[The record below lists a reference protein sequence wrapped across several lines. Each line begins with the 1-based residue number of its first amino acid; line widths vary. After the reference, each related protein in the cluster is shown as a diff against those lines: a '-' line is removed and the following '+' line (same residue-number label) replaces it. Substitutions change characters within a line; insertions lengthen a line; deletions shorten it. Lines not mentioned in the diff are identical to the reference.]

1 MTPNKKLLVKLTVSL
16 ISFIIIVIFGNVP
29 PLDKLK
35 VSFKSYKN
43 APKTLKNFLSFM
55 GFFGTLW
62 PNLIVITLWI
72 ALFKRRQQAFSYT
85 ILLCAQIFFS
95 QFFKLIMHNVP

>member
-43 APKTLKNFLSFM
+43 APETL
-55 GFFGTLW
+55 
-62 PNLIVITLWI
+62 
-72 ALFKRRQQAFSYT
+72 
-85 ILLCAQIFFS
+85 
-95 QFFKLIMHNVP
+95 